1 MANSNQQSSM
11 KIYLRL
17 LKYVLPYWGAFAVS
31 IVGFVLFA
39 SSQPMLADM
48 LKHFLD
54 ALQKPDDTK
63 FLGFSLVFGVPLLVV
78 LIAVYQASARSL
90 ATTTWPRSHAVW
102 FMTCAARCSI
112 TC

>member
-1 MANSNQQSSM
+1 MANSDQQSSM

-17 LKYVLPYWGAFAVS
+17 LKYVLPYWGAFALS

-54 ALQKPDDTK
+54 ALQKPNDTS
-63 FLGFSLVFGVPLLVV
+63 FWVSRW
-78 LIAVYQASARSL
+78 YSAY
-90 ATTTWPRSHAVW
+90 
-102 FMTCAARCSI
+102 RC
-112 TC
+112 

>member
-1 MANSNQQSSM
+1 MANSDQQSSM
-11 KIYLRL
+11 KIYVRL

-54 ALQKPDDTK
+54 ALQKQQSTNLEAWLRRWL
-63 FLGFSLVFGVPLLVV
+63 FTNEGVLL
-78 LIAVYQASARSL
+78 AHQQ
-90 ATTTWPRSHAVW
+90 TETN
-102 FMTCAARCSI
+102 
-112 TC
+112 